1 MKYAFHHERLDCY
14 QLAVEVNRFIAQA
27 SFPAGRSHL
36 RDQGLRASDSVVLNL
51 AEGLGRTGKAK
62 QNHLSIARAAAAECC
77 AVLDLATVKHGVEH
91 QQKLRRVAAML
102 TKLR

>member
-27 SFPAGRSHL
+27 SFPPGRSHL

-51 AEGLGRTGKAK
+51 ARSALASPRPDHWF
-62 QNHLSIARAAAAECC
+62 HLTLWDGAHFVR
-77 AVLDLATVKHGVEH
+77 
-91 QQKLRRVAAML
+91 
-102 TKLR
+102 